1 MFGRKCS
8 CFVRFEDCI
17 LFVGPLF
24 EVVYCAIV
32 CDTVTVA
39 SRLEGTDR
47 TSFLPRWM
55 VVFECAFRSWMS
67 LTIQLRRTR
76 DGVFMCGNGVTFF

>member
-24 EVVYCAIV
+24 EVVYCAVV
-32 CDTVTVA
+32 CDSMTVA

-47 TSFLPRWM
+47 AFCLGGESFLNVLLGRGCP
-55 VVFECAFRSWMS
+55 
-67 LTIQLRRTR
+67 
-76 DGVFMCGNGVTFF
+76 